1 MHKRTAHNDT
11 EPIEEEQEAYFEPPT
26 GQCNYDD
33 REKEPF
39 LKKVCV
45 V

>member
-26 GQCNYDD
+26 GQKSY
-33 REKEPF
+33 
-39 LKKVCV
+39 
-45 V
+45 